1 MTLIVTAPA
10 LLRLFSDPM
19 STSSRR
25 RSAARGC
32 RGSLAFRSARP
43 IAGDAVVE
51 AYRRVMWTAALA
63 VAAAL
68 MALAWFGN
76 EPPKRQ
82 AN

>member
-51 AYRRVMWTAALA
+51 AYRRVM
-63 VAAAL
+63 
-68 MALAWFGN
+68 
-76 EPPKRQ
+76 
-82 AN
+82 